1 LKEQEGVILLEKV
14 FSGGKTE
21 QRVIEN
27 IRKHIRTL
35 CSASDCFK
43 KAIEKQD
50 KDLMF
55 SVSDLEREGD
65 SIRRE
70 IISTIYEGAFL
81 PFLRP
86 NICRF
91 VEIVDEAFDALKDA
105 AIASEYLEP
114 KLDKETEDE
123 CIKIADINLKMCE
136 MLLLAFETLFS
147 KEDLREK
154 TLAIRIY
161 EKKID
166 ELKFDLL
173 NKLRTKEVKGYWEGK
188 MLSDFISYLTQVSDV
203 VEDASDYL
211 YIISVSLK

>member
-1 LKEQEGVILLEKV
+1 LLEKV

-27 IRKHIRTL
+27 IKKHIKTL

-43 KAIEKQD
+43 KAVEEQN
-50 KDLMF
+50 KDLMLC
-55 SVSDLEREGD
+55 VSDLEREGD

-91 VEIVDEAFDALKDA
+91 VEVVDEAFDTLKDA
-105 AIASEYLEP
+105 ALAFDYLDP
-114 KLDKETEDE
+114 QPDKEIEDE
-123 CIKIADINLKMCE
+123 YIKISDINLKMCE
-136 MLLLAFETLFS
+136 MLLLAFETLS
-147 KEDLREK
+147 SREDLREK

-188 MLSDFISYLTQVSDV
+188 ILSDFISYLTQVSDV

>member
-1 LKEQEGVILLEKV
+1 MLEKV

-27 IRKHIRTL
+27 IKKHIKTL

-43 KAIEKQD
+43 KAVEEQN
-50 KDLMF
+50 KDLMLC
-55 SVSDLEREGD
+55 VSDLEREGD

-91 VEIVDEAFDALKDA
+91 VEVVDEAFDTLKDA
-105 AIASEYLEP
+105 ALAFDYLDP
-114 KLDKETEDE
+114 QPDKEIEDE
-123 CIKIADINLKMCE
+123 YIEISDINLKMCE
-136 MLLLAFETLFS
+136 MLLLAFETLS
-147 KEDLREK
+147 SREDLREK

-188 MLSDFISYLTQVSDV
+188 ILSDFISYLTQVSDV

>member
-1 LKEQEGVILLEKV
+1 MLEKV

-27 IRKHIRTL
+27 IKKHIKTL

-43 KAIEKQD
+43 KAVEKQN
-50 KDLMF
+50 KDLMLC
-55 SVSDLEREGD
+55 VSDLEREGD

-91 VEIVDEAFDALKDA
+91 VEVVDEAFDTLKDA
-105 AIASEYLEP
+105 ALAFDYLDP
-114 KLDKETEDE
+114 QPDKEIEDE
-123 CIKIADINLKMCE
+123 YIKISDINLKMCE
-136 MLLLAFETLFS
+136 MLLLAFETLS
-147 KEDLREK
+147 SREDLREK

-173 NKLRTKEVKGYWEGK
+173 NKMRSKEVKGYWEGK
-188 MLSDFISYLTQVSDV
+188 ILSDFISYLTQVSDV